1 MIFIQFVR
9 QGIIHLKKLVIH
21 LGLIKLS
28 TLLFISLVEI
38 ENNMDL
44 WQPSASIEQLTQRAV
59 IMASIRQF
67 FAQRNV
73 LEVDTPAM
81 SHATVT
87 DVHLHTFKT
96 EFIGPEFAFG
106 KSVFLMTSPEFHMK
120 RLLAAGSGSIYQIN
134 KAFRNEENGRYH
146 NPEFTML
153 EWYRVGFEHHDL
165 MSEMDEFLQMVLGC
179 EACEKITYQQAF
191 LRVLDICPLESTMRQ
206 LKEVATTLGLSDIA
220 ESEENRDTLLQLLF
234 SVGIEPHIGQQ
245 VPVMVYDFPASQ
257 AALAKISQQDPRVAD
272 RFEVYFQGIELAN
285 GFHELDDAKEQ
296 LARFEQDNQQRVEMG
311 LQPQPI
317 DHHLIAALEVG
328 LPPCAGVALGI
339 DRLVMLAIGADH
351 IDQVTAFPF
360 PRA

>member
-1 MIFIQFVR
+1 M
-9 QGIIHLKKLVIH
+9 H
-21 LGLIKLS
+21 
-28 TLLFISLVEI
+28 T
-38 ENNMDL
+38 
-44 WQPSASIEQLTQRAV
+44 WQPSCSIAQLKQRAL
-59 IMASIRQF
+59 IITSIRQF
-67 FAQRNV
+67 FAERQV

-96 EFIGPEFAFG
+96 EFIGPGYASG
-106 KSVFLMTSPEFHMK
+106 KSLFLMTSPEFHMK

-153 EWYRVGFEHHDL
+153 EWYRTGFDHHDL
-165 MSEMDEFLQMVLGC
+165 MAEMDELLQQVLGC
-179 EACEKITYQQAF
+179 ESCEKITYQQAF
-191 LRVLDICPLESTMRQ
+191 LRVLDICPLESTLRQ
-206 LKEVATTLGLSDIA
+206 LRDAAAILGLSDIA
-220 ESEENRDTLLQLLF
+220 ESEDNRDTLLQLLF
-234 SVGIEPHIGQQ
+234 SMGIEPHIGQS

-257 AALAKISQQDPRVAD
+257 AALAKINQQDPRVAD
-272 RFEVYFQGIELAN
+272 RFEVYFKGIELAN

-317 DHHLIAALEVG
+317 DHHLIAALEAG

-339 DRLVMLAIGADH
+339 DRLIMLAIGADH
-351 IDQVTAFPF
+351 IDQVTSFSF
-360 PRA
+360 ISS